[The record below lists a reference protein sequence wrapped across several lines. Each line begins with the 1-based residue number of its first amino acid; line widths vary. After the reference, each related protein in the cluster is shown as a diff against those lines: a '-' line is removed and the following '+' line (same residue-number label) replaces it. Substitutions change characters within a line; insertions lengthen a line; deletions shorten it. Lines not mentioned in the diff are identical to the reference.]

1 MASPNAS
8 ARCTRA
14 RPWRGD
20 GLPTRRAGIRDQGPW
35 FAGAGPDV
43 IRLGVVGH
51 RGYPRLPD
59 LLELIFRLAPDLG
72 AEVYVEEGLQDITLG
87 AEPLALGGGNELD
100 ALITLGGDGTLLRG
114 ARLLAGRQVP
124 IIGVNLGRLGFLTS
138 CGGHEIE
145 EALLRFARGEYRA
158 DARMALEA
166 QALDGSGTAR
176 RRWHALNDVVLHKG
190 GFARVLRLTVESNG
204 EAVAGYA
211 ADGIVISTPTGS
223 TAYNLSAGGPIIE
236 PTLESI
242 VLTPISPHT
251 LAIRPLV
258 LPPTACLRIRAE
270 DGPEELL
277 VTVDGQ
283 VGTTFAQGEA
293 LDVKRAGRPVLIV
306 RFPGATYFTRLR
318 EKLGWGGV
326 PRL

>member
-1 MASPNAS
+1 M
-8 ARCTRA
+8 
-14 RPWRGD
+14 
-20 GLPTRRAGIRDQGPW
+20 
-35 FAGAGPDV
+35 
-43 IRLGVVGH
+43 IRLGIVGH
-51 RGYPRLPD
+51 RGYARLPD

-72 AEVYVEEGLQDITLG
+72 AEVFVEDDLHDIASG
-87 AEPLALGGGNELD
+87 AEPLRAAESIDVLV
-100 ALITLGGDGTLLRG
+100 TLGGDGTLLRG
-114 ARLLAGRQVP
+114 ARILAGRQVP

-138 CGGHEIE
+138 CGDHEIE

-158 DARMALEA
+158 EARMALQA
-166 QALDGSGTAR
+166 KALDESGTER
-176 RRWHALNDVVLHKG
+176 RRWYALNDVVLHKG

-258 LPPTACLRIRAE
+258 LPPTACLRVRAE

-293 LDVKRAGRPVLIV
+293 LDVRRAGRPVLIV
-306 RFPGATYFTRLR
+306 RFPGTTYFGRLR